1 MSKHKIY
8 PFAVAAVRSMENNLI
23 PKDRLMQMADAA
35 TAEDALRILTDS
47 GYGTFN

>member
-23 PKDRLMQMADAA
+23 PKDRLMQIR
-35 TAEDALRILTDS
+35 LRTL
-47 GYGTFN
+47 